1 MGTLRFF
8 NLQPLLEQ
16 YGCRVLFETGTG
28 LGDAV
33 KYASY
38 FRLDKLIS
46 VEIHPALAAQAQAEI
61 GRDPRVRIVCNSSEA
76 ALRSELPKI
85 PKSTPILFWLDAHFP
100 GADYGLGD
108 YTGEQ
113 DQDRRL
119 PLQREL
125 ALIAELRAG
134 ARDVLLLDDLRV
146 YEDGD
151 YGQGPCPAEA
161 LPPPAMRN
169 LDCLAEWS
177 ETHDVRRLYQHT
189 GYVMLLPKAAG
200 VVPLRQAA

>member
-16 YGCRVLFETGTG
+16 YGCRILFETGTG

-38 FRLDKLIS
+38 FRLDRMVS
-46 VEIHPALAAQAQAEI
+46 VEINRELAEQATDAV
-61 GRDPRVRIVCNSSEA
+61 GRDPRVSIMCDTSEG
-76 ALRSELPKI
+76 ALRKVLPRI
-85 PKSTPILFWLDAHFP
+85 PKTVPILFWLDAHFP
-100 GADYGLGD
+100 GADYGLGE
-108 YTGEQ
+108 YQGEANP
-113 DQDRRL
+113 DLRL

-125 ALIAELRAG
+125 ATIAELRAG

-146 YEDGD
+146 YEDGE

-161 LPPPAMRN
+161 LPPAGARN
-169 LDCLAEWS
+169 LDCLQPWQA
-177 ETHDVRRLYQHT
+177 THDIRRLYQHT
-189 GYVMLLPKAAG
+189 GYVMLTPKPAVELKLAA
-200 VVPLRQAA
+200 

>member
-16 YGCRVLFETGTG
+16 FGCRILFETGTG

-38 FRLDKLIS
+38 FRLDRLIS
-46 VEIHPALAAQAQAEI
+46 VEINAQLAEHAREAV
-61 GRDPRVRIVCNSSEA
+61 GRDPRVRIFCDTSETV
-76 ALRSELPKI
+76 LRSVLPQI

-100 GADYGLGD
+100 GADYGLGE
-108 YTGEQ
+108 YQGEANP
-113 DQDRRL
+113 DLRL

-125 ALIAELRAG
+125 ATIAELRAG

-146 YEDGD
+146 YEDGE

-161 LPPPAMRN
+161 LPPAGARN
-169 LDCLAEWS
+169 LDCLQAWAA
-177 ETHDVRRLYQHT
+177 THDILRLYQHT
-189 GYVMLLPKAAG
+189 GYVVLTPKPAAE
-200 VVPLRQAA
+200 LKLAA

>member
-16 YGCRVLFETGTG
+16 FGCRVLFETGTG

-33 KYASY
+33 QYASY
-38 FRLDKLIS
+38 FRLDRLIS
-46 VEIHPALAAQAQAEI
+46 VEINAQLAEHARESV
-61 GRDPRVRIVCNSSEA
+61 GRDPRVRIFCDSSEA
-76 ALRSELPKI
+76 VLRSVLPQI

-100 GADYGLGD
+100 GADYGLGE
-108 YTGEQ
+108 YQGEA
-113 DQDRRL
+113 DHDLRL

-125 ALIAELRAG
+125 ATIAELRAG

-151 YGQGPCPAEA
+151 YEQGPCPAEA
-161 LPPPAMRN
+161 LPPAGARN
-169 LDCLAEWS
+169 LDCLQPWQT
-177 ETHDVRRLYQHT
+177 THDIRRLYQHT
-189 GYVMLLPKAAG
+189 GYVMLTPKPAVDLKLAA
-200 VVPLRQAA
+200 

>member
-16 YGCRVLFETGTG
+16 FGCRILFETGTG

-38 FRLDKLIS
+38 FRLDRLIS
-46 VEIHPALAAQAQAEI
+46 VEINAQLAEHAREAV
-61 GRDPRVRIVCNSSEA
+61 GHDPRVRIFCDTSEA
-76 ALRSELPKI
+76 VLRSVLPQI

-100 GADYGLGD
+100 GADYGLAE
-108 YTGEQ
+108 YQGEA

-125 ALIAELRAG
+125 ATIAELRAG
-134 ARDVLLLDDLRV
+134 ARDVLLIDDLRV
-146 YEDGD
+146 YEDGE

-161 LPPPAMRN
+161 LPLPELRHLN
-169 LDCLAEWS
+169 CLADWEA
-177 ETHDVRRLYQHT
+177 THDIRRLYQHT
-189 GYVMLLPKAAG
+189 GYVVLTPKPPVQLKLAA
-200 VVPLRQAA
+200 